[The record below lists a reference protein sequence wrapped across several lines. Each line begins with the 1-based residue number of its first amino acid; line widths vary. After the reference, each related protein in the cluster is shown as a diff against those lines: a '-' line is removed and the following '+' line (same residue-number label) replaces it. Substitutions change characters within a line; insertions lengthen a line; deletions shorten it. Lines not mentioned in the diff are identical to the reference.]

1 MPVEAAL
8 EKECRKDVE
17 DVGADMTLGEEGDGT
32 YEVGFLGRKRR
43 SPPPE
48 KWPMEI
54 RVGYFVYYGSH
65 DRRGGQELA

>member
-17 DVGADMTLGEEGDGT
+17 DVGADMTLGEGDRT

-43 SPPPE
+43 SPPSE